1 MGKLEANLYEEI
13 FQVVKEHRAR
23 QKNQKPCVVWLTGLS
38 GAGKSTIAKELDSKL
53 YKLGVHSY
61 ILDGDN
67 LRLGINKGLGFSDE
81 ERSENIRRTAEITKL
96 FVDAGLVVIVAI
108 ISPFTIDRNMARNLF
123 EDNEFIEVFID
134 APLDVVEQ
142 RDTKGLYKK
151 ARVGEFKN
159 FTGIDSP
166 YEPPLKPEI
175 YVPTHIISSSEATNK
190 ILSYILEKKLV
201 SLH

>member
-1 MGKLEANLYEEI
+1 MGKLEANLFEEI
-13 FQVVKEHRAR
+13 FHVVKEHRAM

-53 YKLGVHSY
+53 YMLGVHSY

-67 LRLGINKGLGFSDE
+67 LRIGINKGLGFSDA

-108 ISPFTIDRNMARNLF
+108 ISPFTNDRNIARMLF
-123 EDNEFIEVFID
+123 EEHEFIEVFVD

-151 ARVGEFKN
+151 AREGEFKN

-175 YVPTHIISSSEATNK
+175 YVPTHVISSNEATNK
-190 ILSYILEKKLV
+190 ILNYILEKKFI
-201 SLH
+201 SLR